1 MLRNMFPFEFNG
13 ANTSQNLLQKKPG
26 KVSAAKKKS
35 WQQVATG
42 Q

>member
-1 MLRNMFPFEFNG
+1 MDISHISEKLG
-13 ANTSQNLLQKKPG
+13 QVQKKPG
-26 KVSAAKKKS
+26 KVSATKKKS